1 MIEMQK
7 SDFFETGKEGV
18 RKILTP
24 DDKKN
29 VYVTA
34 VKQTEDGKPEFIQEE
49 NAKWVENAAKWAEKL
64 D

>member
-1 MIEMQK
+1 MQK

-34 VKQTEDGKPEFIQEE
+34 VKQTEDGKQEFIQEE
-49 NAKWVENAAKWAEKL
+49 NAK
-64 D
+64 